1 MKLGAFQSFHGDVFL
16 TPPPPPRPTRYLHHS
31 QSSSLH
37 FSVTTQY
44 CQAYV
49 RVSIGLTVSRKMNNE
64 FSHQW

>member
-1 MKLGAFQSFHGDVFL
+1 MDGSSNETGRSSVISPY
-16 TPPPPPRPTRYLHHS
+16 PPRYLHHS

-44 CQAYV
+44 CQAYE
-49 RVSIGLTVSRKMNNE
+49 RVSIGLTVSRKMSNE

>member
-16 TPPPPPRPTRYLHHS
+16 TPPPPRYLHHS
-31 QSSSLH
+31 QNSSLH

-49 RVSIGLTVSRKMNNE
+49 RVSIGLTVSRKMNSE